1 MKPRYAWAV
10 LACAAF
16 VLDAGGAAAQDVRAR
31 TLKFAHQNSKEHPQG
46 LGVAR
51 FAELVAAKS
60 GGKIKVE
67 QFAGGT
73 LGGDLAT
80 VSALQAGSID
90 MTVLNTGLL
99 AGVVKEAGLVDLP
112 FLFNSVQE
120 ADAVMDGPFGRKL
133 NDLSAAKNLV
143 GLAYWDLG
151 FRDITNSKRAINTM
165 EDIAGLKLR
174 VLQSPVVI
182 DTFTALG
189 AVPTP
194 VPFPEVYKA
203 LEKKVVDGQENPVT
217 VIADSKFEAVQKYL
231 TISHHVY
238 NPQSVLIGKRTWDA
252 MNAAERKIVQ
262 DSAAEATAY
271 QRKASRER
279 SSAAL
284 DELRKGGMA
293 VTELPSAEIA
303 RIRDKLKPVVA
314 KYSKQAG
321 EAMAN
326 ELAAEIAKVRK

>member
-16 VLDAGGAAAQDVRAR
+16 VLDAGGAAAQDVKAR
-31 TLKFAHQNSKEHPQG
+31 TLKFAHQNTKEHPQG
-46 LGVAR
+46 LGVAK

-99 AGVVKEAGLVDLP
+99 AGVVKEAALVDLP
-112 FLFNSVQE
+112 FLFNSAQE
-120 ADAVMDGPFGRKL
+120 ADTVMDGPFGRKL
-133 NDLSAAKNLV
+133 NDRTAEKSLV

-151 FRDITNSKRAINTM
+151 FRDITNSKRAINRM

-182 DTFTALG
+182 DTFTTLG

-231 TISHHVY
+231 AVTHHVY
-238 NPQSVLIGKRTWDA
+238 NPQSVLISKTDVGRDGRRREKDRPGRRHRSNRLPAQGVARALERGART
-252 MNAAERKIVQ
+252 
-262 DSAAEATAY
+262 
-271 QRKASRER
+271 
-279 SSAAL
+279 SSGRA
-284 DELRKGGMA
+284 
-293 VTELPSAEIA
+293 
-303 RIRDKLKPVVA
+303 
-314 KYSKQAG
+314 Q
-321 EAMAN
+321 
-326 ELAAEIAKVRK
+326 

>member
-10 LACAAF
+10 LACGAF
-16 VLDAGGAAAQDVRAR
+16 VLDAGGAAAQDVKAR
-31 TLKFAHQNSKEHPQG
+31 TLKFAHQNTKEHPQG
-46 LGVAR
+46 LGVAK

-60 GGKIKVE
+60 GGKIKVD

-80 VSALQAGSID
+80 VSALQSGSID

-99 AGVVKEAGLVDLP
+99 AGVVKEAVLVDLP
-112 FLFNSVQE
+112 FLFNSAQE
-120 ADAVMDGPFGRKL
+120 ADAVMDGPFGKKL
-133 NDLSAAKNLV
+133 NDLTCSRRISSGSRTGISGSATSRTAS
-143 GLAYWDLG
+143 AP
-151 FRDITNSKRAINTM
+151 INKM

-231 TISHHVY
+231 AITHHIY
-238 NPQSVLIGKRTWDA
+238 NPQSVLISKTDVGRDGRRREEDRPGRRHRSNRLPA
-252 MNAAERKIVQ
+252 QGVARAIERGARRAQEGAE
-262 DSAAEATAY
+262 
-271 QRKASRER
+271 
-279 SSAAL
+279 
-284 DELRKGGMA
+284 
-293 VTELPSAEIA
+293 
-303 RIRDKLKPVVA
+303 
-314 KYSKQAG
+314 
-321 EAMAN
+321 
-326 ELAAEIAKVRK
+326 